1 MSPVVSDP
9 LAFMDESDRPA
20 REAAAKSLA
29 AYVSK
34 AHGVRAF
41 PSAVQKLLSTTQSKS
56 FSAQEA
62 TATIEGDSSLA
73 ARILRVVNSPSFA
86 LRMRC
91 RKIQT
96 AVTLLGPKRLAQIAT
111 AAAVL
116 DWFSEDSPAIGELFK
131 HSSGT
136 AVLARHLAPRAGLA
150 PDELYTCGLLHDLG
164 KLMMLQAGDEA
175 YGEILGLAAAHPDLA
190 DVEERHRYG
199 FDHATLGAIMFAG
212 WNIPEPVPQVVAWHH
227 QPDRAYMLGG
237 TVGKMVATLRWAEL
251 LAHSF
256 ERGDVIDEAWVAHL
270 MKHDAVVHLGAANPN
285 LERLCRDLQR
295 KWIESQASSLLEESA
310 DDEDDDEA
318 RASARADVS
327 IPPPRLASIP
337 PAPVAP
343 VIEAPIAAAVL
354 EDAPSLQP
362 VSDEKAPVEQRVSK
376 PPISLREPSLRP
388 RPIAPVELP
397 EEAQSRPRTKRPPVP
412 LVPNRSVK
420 PKVSAAGL
428 VAGLSMCLAIVFWV
442 ASPHLMR
449 VAVLLWILA
458 FVSLVVGLARRR
470 TVTA

>member
-1 MSPVVSDP
+1 MSPPVSDP
-9 LAFMDESDRPA
+9 LAFMDESDKPA

-41 PSAVQKLLSTTQSKS
+41 PSSVQKLLSATQSKS
-56 FSAQEA
+56 FNAQEA
-62 TATIEGDSSLA
+62 TTTIEGDSSLA

-116 DWFSEDSPAIGELFK
+116 DWFSEDSPAVGELFK

-136 AVLARHLAPRAGLA
+136 AVLARHLAPRSGLA

-164 KLMMLQAGDEA
+164 KLMMLQAGDDS
-175 YGEILGLAAAHPDLA
+175 YGEILGLAGQHPDLA

-227 QPDRAYMLGG
+227 QPDRAFLVGG

-251 LAHSF
+251 LAHAF
-256 ERGDVIDEAWVAHL
+256 ERGDVIDEAWVGELA
-270 MKHDAVVHLGAANPN
+270 KHDSVVHLGAANPN

-295 KWIESQASSLLEESA
+295 KWIESQSTSLLDDSA

-318 RASARADVS
+318 RASAREERPVS
-327 IPPPRLASIP
+327 IPPPAAIP
-337 PAPVAP
+337 AIEAAP
-343 VIEAPIAAAVL
+343 VITAA
-354 EDAPSLQP
+354 EPAPSLRP
-362 VSDEKAPVEQRVSK
+362 VSVESPAQALTVSR
-376 PPISLREPSLRP
+376 PPPSLRAGPEASLRP
-388 RPIAPVELP
+388 RPIAPVVLP
-397 EEAQSRPRTKRPPVP
+397 EEEQSRPRTKRPPVP
-412 LVPNRSVK
+412 LVPNRSAK
-420 PKVSAAGL
+420 PKLHAAGL
-428 VAGLSMCLAIVFWV
+428 VAALCLCSAIVLWV
-442 ASPHLMR
+442 VSPQWTRL
-449 VAVLLWILA
+449 AVLLWALA
-458 FVSLVVGLARRR
+458 FVSLVVGVARRK
-470 TVTA
+470 TAAA